1 MNRRHFISAGLAL
14 AILALGG
21 APSSRADDGAGD
33 SGDSGGD
40 SSSGDNSSSDSSS
53 GGGGDSSSSDSGSS
67 GDGGASSS
75 PSGEGDGQESHAFS
89 GGQEGSGV
97 GADTGKALPLPEM
110 LKIFSSTG
118 SNITLIDVIL
128 IGRGSKMKYRF
139 KYIDVGGSVRK
150 SYFNALTGAPI
161 P

>member
-1 MNRRHFISAGLAL
+1 MNRRYFISAGLAL

-21 APSSRADDGAGD
+21 APSSRADDGSSDG
-33 SGDSGGD
+33 GDSGGD
-40 SSSGDNSSSDSSS
+40 GGSSDSSS
-53 GGGGDSSSSDSGSS
+53 SGSGDSSSSDSGSS
-67 GDGGASSS
+67 GEGGTPSSSS
-75 PSGEGDGQESHAFS
+75 PAEGDGQDSHPFS

-97 GADTGKALPLPEM
+97 GADAGKALPLPEM
-110 LKIFSSTG
+110 LKIFGSTG
-118 SNITLIDVIL
+118 NNITLIDVIL

-139 KYIDVGGSVRK
+139 KYIDASGSVRK